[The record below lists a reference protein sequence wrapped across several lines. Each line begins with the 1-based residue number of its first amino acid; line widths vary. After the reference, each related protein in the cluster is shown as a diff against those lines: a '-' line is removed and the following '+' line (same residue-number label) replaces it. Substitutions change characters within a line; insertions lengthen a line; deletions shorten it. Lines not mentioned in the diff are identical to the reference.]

1 MGGCSYVYTIT
12 YEKDA
17 VKPGKSWYN
26 NDSYYISA
34 GSVFREA
41 EQDTDRTVYIPRR
54 DTMSKTWYNKAMELK
69 EFIDMMGI
77 YVDNEEEVATEAECE
92 GVSERL
98 VYLKGAGLPA
108 DQ

>member
-1 MGGCSYVYTIT
+1 MKGLL
-12 YEKDA
+12 
-17 VKPGKSWYN
+17 
-26 NDSYYISA
+26 DSLQQ
-34 GSVFREA
+34 RENW
-41 EQDTDRTVYIPRR
+41 E
-54 DTMSKTWYNKAMELK
+54 ELK

-77 YVDNEEEVATEAECE
+77 YVDNEEEEATEAECE